1 MSDHD
6 DFAFEPIKG
15 LPERLPAGEEIL
27 WQGKPNWM
35 ALARESLLLNWVIGY
50 FLLLALWRFGVT
62 YDTLPL
68 DRAIHGTVPFLVL
81 GLLAAGLIMLIA
93 WIQARV
99 TVYTITN
106 ARVVLRIGAA
116 LTLSL
121 NLPFTKIEAASLDQR
136 KRGTGTIA
144 LQTTD
149 KTKISYLVLWP
160 HMRPWKMNP
169 AQPALRCIDDAQSV
183 ARLLADAADARLSQ
197 PQIERQPLG
206 DAVAAE

>member
-1 MSDHD
+1 
-6 DFAFEPIKG
+6 
-15 LPERLPAGEEIL
+15 
-27 WQGKPNWM
+27 
-35 ALARESLLLNWVIGY
+35 
-50 FLLLALWRFGVT
+50 
-62 YDTLPL
+62 
-68 DRAIHGTVPFLVL
+68 
-81 GLLAAGLIMLIA
+81 MLIA